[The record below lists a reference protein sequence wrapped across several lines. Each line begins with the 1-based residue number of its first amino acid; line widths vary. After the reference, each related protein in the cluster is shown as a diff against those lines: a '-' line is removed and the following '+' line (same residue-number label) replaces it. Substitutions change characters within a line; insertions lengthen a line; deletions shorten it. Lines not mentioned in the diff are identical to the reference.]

1 MRLNELSDNNKAYV
15 RRRRSGRGIGSGRG
29 KTCGRGMNGQKSR
42 SGVALN
48 GYEGGQMPIYRRL
61 PKRGFSNK
69 RFGSKLNIVSLGRL
83 QTAIDSKRLDEKS
96 VVNSEA
102 LIKAGII
109 RRELDGF
116 RVLSDGELKVGLKIE
131 GVGISGEALKKLEK
145 AGGSFTST
153 VVEKEKPA
161 KKEKKDK
168 KTKVEVEASDDSD
181 TDNTSGSSATDVT
194 DSSAT
199 TSGDSASDEVK
210 KNGSPKE
217 SESET
222 EKE

>member
-1 MRLNELSDNNKAYV
+1 MRLNELSDSKAYT

-69 RFGSKLNIVSLGRL
+69 QFGRKLNIVSLGRL
-83 QTAIDSKRLDEKS
+83 QTAIDSKKLDSKS
-96 VVNSEA
+96 VVNSDA

-116 RVLSDGELKVGLKIE
+116 RVLSDGELKVGLNIE
-131 GVGISGEALKKLEK
+131 GVGISSSAREALEK
-145 AGGSFTST
+145 VGGSFTST
-153 VVEKEKPA
+153 VIEKEKPA
-161 KKEKKDK
+161 KKVKEKKPK
-168 KTKVEVEASDDSD
+168 SKAKVEASDDSETTDSTD
-181 TDNTSGSSATDVT
+181 TDSTDTDSSETTSDDSATD
-194 DSSAT
+194 
-199 TSGDSASDEVK
+199 
-210 KNGSPKE
+210 KNGSP
-217 SESET
+217 SDVDSET